1 LDIYNSNN
9 PRKTFQAIFKDL
21 ESILDDINLLI
32 SSETFTPLSNDF
44 ENWKNSAVQYYRLD
58 DPKKYCENRIDEMT
72 YFAKQGCFATSDE
85 DIEKRGLEAKRL
97 KNELIKM

>member
-1 LDIYNSNN
+1 MDIYNSNN

-21 ESILDDINLLI
+21 ESILEDIDLLI
-32 SSETFTPLSNDF
+32 SSETFAPLQGRF
-44 ENWKNSAVQYYRLD
+44 ETWKDSAVQYYRLD

-72 YFAKQGCFATSDE
+72 YFAKGGCFATPDE

-97 KNELIKM
+97 KSELIKM